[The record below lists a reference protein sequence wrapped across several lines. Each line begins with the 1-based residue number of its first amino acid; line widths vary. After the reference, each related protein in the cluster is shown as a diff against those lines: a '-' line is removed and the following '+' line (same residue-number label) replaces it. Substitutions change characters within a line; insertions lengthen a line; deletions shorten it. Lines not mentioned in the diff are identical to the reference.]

1 MKNTAVLAAIVL
13 ASFALNGCGRSAPWT
28 RTASPVDT
36 PAADADDSGYREPPQ
51 VKGAQREPGGA
62 VVLTGQALPGAT
74 VRLASPDGR
83 AEQTTADASG
93 AWSLTA
99 PRGGAAIY
107 GLSQEVGGR
116 RQQAQGY
123 LAVLPHGEPAAAVLR
138 SGAGA
143 VALARGSARPA
154 ITAIDFDG
162 TGAAVVSGWA
172 GSSQPLKVLVDGTS
186 VDEGTSGP
194 DGRFFLSLPKP
205 LGAGMRSVQVVS
217 PTGATRVGAD
227 VSPPPVFTGVMHAV
241 PRGAGWRIDWSTP
254 TGGIQST
261 ELFALTGTGR

>member
-1 MKNTAVLAAIVL
+1 MKNTALFAAIAI
-13 ASFALNGCGRSAPWT
+13 ASLALNGCGRSAPWT
-28 RTASPVDT
+28 RTASPPNT

-51 VKGAQREPGGA
+51 VKDAQRAPGGA
-62 VVLTGQALPGAT
+62 VILTGQALPGAT
-74 VRLASPDGR
+74 VRLASPEGR

-99 PRGGAAIY
+99 PKGGAAIY

-123 LAVLPHGEPAAAVLR
+123 LAILPNGEPAAAMLR

-143 VALARGSARPA
+143 VVLARPSAKPV

-172 GSSQPLKVLVDGTS
+172 EPGQPLKVLVDRVS
-186 VDEGTSGP
+186 VDEGASGR

-217 PTGATRVGAD
+217 PTGAGRVSAD
-227 VSPPPVFTGVMHAV
+227 VGPPAVFTGVMRAAPH
-241 PRGAGWRIDWSTP
+241 GSGWRIDWATP
-254 TGGIQST
+254 TGGMQST
-261 ELFALTGTGR
+261 ELFALAGGSR